1 MLHRQKTLP
10 TLVATLE
17 SVSVGSTSYSNT
29 VAPTTA
35 TAANNTVTVIS
46 LGASAAPDFIFG
58 GWHGTEKVS
67 KNTVIVKEAVL
78 DRTFIAGGMG
88 VGATSYNTVDI
99 SSKSRSATPDTV
111 VVYGGYSHSAN
122 SDWNTVSVTNR
133 YVTDDINGG
142 YIGTRTTGTSTS
154 HNSVVIDNSKVRIAR
169 GGFNQNDSTGSG
181 TKADGNTVTLK
192 NGSFATSV
200 IGGTGEFASG
210 NTINIQDSTVTAE
223 ISAGVG
229 TSGEANNTVSIS
241 GKSVLNN
248 AVIVGGMFHK
258 TGNTLQMHTSGVT
271 AGDIA
276 NFENLHFYLPNNIA
290 NGDTVLTLDGQ
301 AFGTPTDITGAN
313 IGVAV
318 TGGKAALQPG
328 DRITLINAELG
339 LTADAKPVNNT
350 SGMKGIQGVSL
361 RYGFDLSTDPNNL
374 YATVNKVET
383 NPQAK
388 TFSEGRAGG
397 LAFINQGADLLSNA
411 GIAYALE
418 AAQTEKHLFSVISG
432 GNSRYKSGS
441 HVDVKGVNLLAGAST
456 KLPNSSGNLLL
467 TGFFEAGWGNYDS
480 FNNFTSG
487 DVRGKGNASYY
498 GLGLLARQEFN
509 NQLYTEAS
517 VRTGRVK
524 SDFSSTI
531 SGQAINF
538 EQTSPYYGAHLGLG
552 YLKPLRTGLVDM
564 YGKYFWARVA
574 GKQSSIAGDT
584 FSFSDVNSHRT
595 RLGARYH
602 YPIDDLT
609 CMKIGAAWE
618 YDFDGK
624 AAASVHNLPLLPS
637 SIKGH
642 TGTVDA
648 GIKFSPSSN
657 KNLSFEAN
665 IQGHWGKRQGVSGN
679 VVAKYIF

>member
-1 MLHRQKTLP
+1 M
-10 TLVATLE
+10 
-17 SVSVGSTSYSNT
+17 
-29 VAPTTA
+29 
-35 TAANNTVTVIS
+35 
-46 LGASAAPDFIFG
+46 
-58 GWHGTEKVS
+58 
-67 KNTVIVKEAVL
+67 
-78 DRTFIAGGMG
+78 
-88 VGATSYNTVDI
+88 
-99 SSKSRSATPDTV
+99 
-111 VVYGGYSHSAN
+111 GGYSHLADNASSSN
-122 SDWNTVSVTNR
+122 
-133 YVTDDINGG
+133 
-142 YIGTRTTGTSTS
+142 
-154 HNSVVIDNSKVRIAR
+154 NSVVLDNSESMYVY
-169 GGFNQNDSTGSG
+169 GGLNNNMNEGSK
-181 TKADGNTVTLK
+181 TVAHNNTVTLK
-192 NGSFATSV
+192 NGNSAMYVF
-200 IGGTGEFASG
+200 GGAGEFANG
-210 NTINIQDSTVTAE
+210 NTINIQDSTVTAA

-248 AVIVGGMFHK
+248 AVIFGGMLHK

-383 NPQAK
+383 NPQTK
-388 TFSEGRAGG
+388 SLSEGRLGG
-397 LAFINQGADLLSNA
+397 LAFVNQGADLLSNA

-480 FNNFTSG
+480 FNSFADG
-487 DVRGKGNASYY
+487 DVKGNGDNRYY
-498 GLGLLARQEFN
+498 GAGILARQDFSNKFYTEGSIRAGKLENEFN
-509 NQLYTEAS
+509 AT
-517 VRTGRVK
+517 V
-524 SDFSSTI
+524 
-531 SGQAINF
+531 SGKATHYKINKA
-538 EQTSPYYGAHLGLG
+538 YYGAHLGAG
-552 YLKPLRTGLVDM
+552 YLMPLGTGELDM
-564 YGKYFWARVA
+564 YGKYLWTRQNG
-574 GKQSSIAGDT
+574 GKHTIAGDVFT
-584 FSFSDVNSHRT
+584 FDDINSQRSK
-595 RLGARYH
+595 LGARYSH
-602 YPIDDLT
+602 PLNEST
-609 CMKIGAAWE
+609 TLKLGAAWE
-618 YDFDGK
+618 YEFDGK
-624 AAASVHNLPLLPS
+624 ANASVHGLPIAAPS
-637 SIKGH
+637 LKGH
-642 TGTVDA
+642 TGVA
-648 GIKFSPSSN
+648 EAAIKITPVKN
-657 KNLSFEAN
+657 KDLSFELGA
-665 IQGHWGKRQGVSGN
+665 QGHAGKRQGVTGH
-679 VVAKYIF
+679 VAVKYVF

>member
-1 MLHRQKTLP
+1 M
-10 TLVATLE
+10 
-17 SVSVGSTSYSNT
+17 
-29 VAPTTA
+29 
-35 TAANNTVTVIS
+35 
-46 LGASAAPDFIFG
+46 
-58 GWHGTEKVS
+58 
-67 KNTVIVKEAVL
+67 
-78 DRTFIAGGMG
+78 
-88 VGATSYNTVDI
+88 
-99 SSKSRSATPDTV
+99 
-111 VVYGGYSHSAN
+111 GGYSHLADNASSSN
-122 SDWNTVSVTNR
+122 
-133 YVTDDINGG
+133 
-142 YIGTRTTGTSTS
+142 
-154 HNSVVIDNSKVRIAR
+154 NSVVLDNSESMYVY
-169 GGFNQNDSTGSG
+169 GGLNNNMNEGSK
-181 TKADGNTVTLK
+181 TVAHNNTVTLK
-192 NGSFATSV
+192 NGSSAMYVF
-200 IGGTGEFASG
+200 GGAGEFANG
-210 NTINIQDSTVTAE
+210 NTINIQDSTVTAA

-248 AVIVGGMFHK
+248 AVIFGGMLHK

-383 NPQAK
+383 NPQTK
-388 TFSEGRAGG
+388 SLSEGRLGG
-397 LAFINQGADLLSNA
+397 LAFVNQGADLLSNA

-480 FNNFTSG
+480 FNSFADGDVKGSG
-487 DVRGKGNASYY
+487 DNRYY
-498 GLGLLARQEFN
+498 GAGILARQDFSNKFYTEGSIRAGKLENEFN
-509 NQLYTEAS
+509 AT
-517 VRTGRVK
+517 V
-524 SDFSSTI
+524 
-531 SGQAINF
+531 SGKATHYKINKA
-538 EQTSPYYGAHLGLG
+538 YYGAHLGAG
-552 YLKPLRTGLVDM
+552 YLMPLGTGELDM
-564 YGKYFWARVA
+564 YGKYLWTRQNG
-574 GKQSSIAGDT
+574 GKHTIAGDVFT
-584 FSFSDVNSHRT
+584 FDDINSQRSK
-595 RLGARYH
+595 LGARYSH
-602 YPIDDLT
+602 PLNEST
-609 CMKIGAAWE
+609 TLKLGAAWE
-618 YDFDGK
+618 YEFDGK
-624 AAASVHNLPLLPS
+624 ANASVHGLPIAAPS
-637 SIKGH
+637 LKGH
-642 TGTVDA
+642 TGVA
-648 GIKFSPSSN
+648 EAAIKITPVKN
-657 KNLSFEAN
+657 KDLSFELGV
-665 IQGHWGKRQGVSGN
+665 QGHAGKRQGVTGH
-679 VVAKYIF
+679 VAVKYVF

>member
-1 MLHRQKTLP
+1 M
-10 TLVATLE
+10 
-17 SVSVGSTSYSNT
+17 
-29 VAPTTA
+29 
-35 TAANNTVTVIS
+35 
-46 LGASAAPDFIFG
+46 
-58 GWHGTEKVS
+58 
-67 KNTVIVKEAVL
+67 
-78 DRTFIAGGMG
+78 
-88 VGATSYNTVDI
+88 
-99 SSKSRSATPDTV
+99 
-111 VVYGGYSHSAN
+111 GGYSHLADNASSSN
-122 SDWNTVSVTNR
+122 
-133 YVTDDINGG
+133 
-142 YIGTRTTGTSTS
+142 
-154 HNSVVIDNSKVRIAR
+154 NSVVLDNSESMYVY
-169 GGFNQNDSTGSG
+169 GGLNNNMNEGSK
-181 TKADGNTVTLK
+181 TVAHNNTVTLK
-192 NGSFATSV
+192 NGSSAMYVF
-200 IGGTGEFASG
+200 GGAGEFANG
-210 NTINIQDSTVTAE
+210 NTINIQDSTVTAA

-248 AVIVGGMFHK
+248 AVIFGGMFHK

-383 NPQAK
+383 NPQTK
-388 TFSEGRAGG
+388 SLSEGRLGG
-397 LAFINQGADLLSNA
+397 LAFVNQGADLLSNA

-480 FNNFTSG
+480 FNSFADG
-487 DVRGKGNASYY
+487 DVKGNGDNRYY
-498 GLGLLARQEFN
+498 GAGILARQDFSNKFYTEGSIRAGKLENEFN
-509 NQLYTEAS
+509 AT
-517 VRTGRVK
+517 V
-524 SDFSSTI
+524 
-531 SGQAINF
+531 SGKATHYKINKA
-538 EQTSPYYGAHLGLG
+538 YYGAHLGAG
-552 YLKPLRTGLVDM
+552 YLMPLGTGELDM
-564 YGKYFWARVA
+564 YGKYLWTRQNG
-574 GKQSSIAGDT
+574 GKHTIAGDVFT
-584 FSFSDVNSHRT
+584 FDDINSQRSK
-595 RLGARYH
+595 LGARYSH
-602 YPIDDLT
+602 PLNEST
-609 CMKIGAAWE
+609 TLKLGAAWE
-618 YDFDGK
+618 YEFDGK
-624 AAASVHNLPLLPS
+624 ANASVHGLPIAAPS
-637 SIKGH
+637 LKGH
-642 TGTVDA
+642 TGVA
-648 GIKFSPSSN
+648 EAAIKITPVKN
-657 KNLSFEAN
+657 KDLSFELGV
-665 IQGHWGKRQGVSGN
+665 QGHAGKRQGVTGH
-679 VVAKYIF
+679 VAVKYVF

>member
-1 MLHRQKTLP
+1 M
-10 TLVATLE
+10 
-17 SVSVGSTSYSNT
+17 
-29 VAPTTA
+29 
-35 TAANNTVTVIS
+35 
-46 LGASAAPDFIFG
+46 
-58 GWHGTEKVS
+58 
-67 KNTVIVKEAVL
+67 
-78 DRTFIAGGMG
+78 
-88 VGATSYNTVDI
+88 
-99 SSKSRSATPDTV
+99 
-111 VVYGGYSHSAN
+111 GGYSHLADNASSSN
-122 SDWNTVSVTNR
+122 
-133 YVTDDINGG
+133 
-142 YIGTRTTGTSTS
+142 
-154 HNSVVIDNSKVRIAR
+154 NSVVLDNSESMYVY
-169 GGFNQNDSTGSG
+169 GGLNNNMNEGSK
-181 TKADGNTVTLK
+181 TVAHNNTVTLK
-192 NGSFATSV
+192 NGNSAMYVF
-200 IGGTGEFASG
+200 GGAGEFANG
-210 NTINIQDSTVTAE
+210 NTINIQDSTVTAA

-248 AVIVGGMFHK
+248 AVIFGGMLHK

-383 NPQAK
+383 NPQTK
-388 TFSEGRAGG
+388 SLSEGRLGG
-397 LAFINQGADLLSNA
+397 LAFVNQGADLLSNA

-480 FNNFTSG
+480 FNSFADG
-487 DVRGKGNASYY
+487 DVKGNGDNRYY
-498 GLGLLARQEFN
+498 GAGILARQDFSNKFYTEGSIRAGKLENEFN
-509 NQLYTEAS
+509 AT
-517 VRTGRVK
+517 V
-524 SDFSSTI
+524 
-531 SGQAINF
+531 SGKATHYKINKA
-538 EQTSPYYGAHLGLG
+538 YYGAHLGAG
-552 YLKPLRTGLVDM
+552 YLMPLGTGELDM
-564 YGKYFWARVA
+564 YGKYLWTRQNG
-574 GKQSSIAGDT
+574 GKHTIAGDVFT
-584 FSFSDVNSHRT
+584 FDDINSQRSK
-595 RLGARYH
+595 LGARYSH
-602 YPIDDLT
+602 PLNEST
-609 CMKIGAAWE
+609 TLKLGAAWE
-618 YDFDGK
+618 YEFDGK
-624 AAASVHNLPLLPS
+624 ANASVHGLPIAAPS
-637 SIKGH
+637 LKGH
-642 TGTVDA
+642 TGVA
-648 GIKFSPSSN
+648 EAAIKITPVKN
-657 KNLSFEAN
+657 KDLSFELGV
-665 IQGHWGKRQGVSGN
+665 QGHAGKRQGVTGH
-679 VVAKYIF
+679 VAVKYVF

>member
-1 MLHRQKTLP
+1 M
-10 TLVATLE
+10 
-17 SVSVGSTSYSNT
+17 
-29 VAPTTA
+29 
-35 TAANNTVTVIS
+35 
-46 LGASAAPDFIFG
+46 
-58 GWHGTEKVS
+58 
-67 KNTVIVKEAVL
+67 
-78 DRTFIAGGMG
+78 
-88 VGATSYNTVDI
+88 
-99 SSKSRSATPDTV
+99 
-111 VVYGGYSHSAN
+111 GGYSHLADNASSSN
-122 SDWNTVSVTNR
+122 
-133 YVTDDINGG
+133 
-142 YIGTRTTGTSTS
+142 
-154 HNSVVIDNSKVRIAR
+154 NSVVLDNSESMYVY
-169 GGFNQNDSTGSG
+169 GGLNNNMNEGSK
-181 TKADGNTVTLK
+181 TVAHNNTVTLK
-192 NGSFATSV
+192 NGSSAMYVF
-200 IGGTGEFASG
+200 GGAGEFANG
-210 NTINIQDSTVTAE
+210 NTINIQDSTVTAA

-248 AVIVGGMFHK
+248 AVIFGGMFHK

-383 NPQAK
+383 NPQTK
-388 TFSEGRAGG
+388 SLSEGRLGG
-397 LAFINQGADLLSNA
+397 LAFVNQGADLLSNA

-480 FNNFTSG
+480 FNSFADG
-487 DVRGKGNASYY
+487 DVKGNGDNRYY
-498 GLGLLARQEFN
+498 GAGILARQDFSNKFYTEGSIRAGKLENEFN
-509 NQLYTEAS
+509 AT
-517 VRTGRVK
+517 V
-524 SDFSSTI
+524 
-531 SGQAINF
+531 SGKATHYKINKA
-538 EQTSPYYGAHLGLG
+538 YYGAHLGAG
-552 YLKPLRTGLVDM
+552 YLMPLGTGELDM
-564 YGKYFWARVA
+564 YGKYLWTRQNG
-574 GKQSSIAGDT
+574 GKHTIAGDVFT
-584 FSFSDVNSHRT
+584 FDDINSQRSK
-595 RLGARYH
+595 LGARYSH
-602 YPIDDLT
+602 PLNEST
-609 CMKIGAAWE
+609 TLKLGAAWE
-618 YDFDGK
+618 YEFDGK
-624 AAASVHNLPLLPS
+624 ANASVHGLPIAAPS
-637 SIKGH
+637 LKGH
-642 TGTVDA
+642 TGVA
-648 GIKFSPSSN
+648 EAAIKITPVKN
-657 KNLSFEAN
+657 KDLSFELGV
-665 IQGHWGKRQGVSGN
+665 QGHTGKRQGVTGH
-679 VVAKYIF
+679 VAVKYVF

>member
-1 MLHRQKTLP
+1 M
-10 TLVATLE
+10 
-17 SVSVGSTSYSNT
+17 
-29 VAPTTA
+29 
-35 TAANNTVTVIS
+35 
-46 LGASAAPDFIFG
+46 
-58 GWHGTEKVS
+58 
-67 KNTVIVKEAVL
+67 
-78 DRTFIAGGMG
+78 
-88 VGATSYNTVDI
+88 
-99 SSKSRSATPDTV
+99 
-111 VVYGGYSHSAN
+111 GGYSHLADNASSSN
-122 SDWNTVSVTNR
+122 
-133 YVTDDINGG
+133 
-142 YIGTRTTGTSTS
+142 
-154 HNSVVIDNSKVRIAR
+154 NSVVLDNSESMYVY
-169 GGFNQNDSTGSG
+169 GGLNNNMNEGSK
-181 TKADGNTVTLK
+181 TVAHNNTVTLK
-192 NGSFATSV
+192 NGSSAMYVF
-200 IGGTGEFASG
+200 GGAGEFANG
-210 NTINIQDSTVTAE
+210 NTINIQDSTVTAA

-248 AVIVGGMFHK
+248 AVIFGGMLHK

-383 NPQAK
+383 NPQTK
-388 TFSEGRAGG
+388 SLSEGRLGG
-397 LAFINQGADLLSNA
+397 LAFVNQGADLLSNA

-480 FNNFTSG
+480 FNSFADG
-487 DVRGKGNASYY
+487 DVKGNGDNRYY
-498 GLGLLARQEFN
+498 GAGILARQDFSNKFYTEGSIRAGKLENEFN
-509 NQLYTEAS
+509 AT
-517 VRTGRVK
+517 V
-524 SDFSSTI
+524 
-531 SGQAINF
+531 SGKATHYKINKA
-538 EQTSPYYGAHLGLG
+538 YYGAHLGAG
-552 YLKPLRTGLVDM
+552 YLMPLGTGELDM
-564 YGKYFWARVA
+564 YGKYLWTRQNG
-574 GKQSSIAGDT
+574 GKHTIAGDVFT
-584 FSFSDVNSHRT
+584 FDDINSQRSK
-595 RLGARYH
+595 LGARYSH
-602 YPIDDLT
+602 PLNEST
-609 CMKIGAAWE
+609 TLKLGAAWE
-618 YDFDGK
+618 YEFDGK
-624 AAASVHNLPLLPS
+624 ANASVHGLPIAAPS
-637 SIKGH
+637 LKGH
-642 TGTVDA
+642 TGVA
-648 GIKFSPSSN
+648 EAAIKITPVKN
-657 KNLSFEAN
+657 KDLSFELGA
-665 IQGHWGKRQGVSGN
+665 QGHAGKRQGVTGH
-679 VVAKYIF
+679 VAVKYVF

>member
-1 MLHRQKTLP
+1 M
-10 TLVATLE
+10 
-17 SVSVGSTSYSNT
+17 
-29 VAPTTA
+29 
-35 TAANNTVTVIS
+35 
-46 LGASAAPDFIFG
+46 
-58 GWHGTEKVS
+58 
-67 KNTVIVKEAVL
+67 
-78 DRTFIAGGMG
+78 
-88 VGATSYNTVDI
+88 
-99 SSKSRSATPDTV
+99 
-111 VVYGGYSHSAN
+111 GGYSHLADNASSSN
-122 SDWNTVSVTNR
+122 
-133 YVTDDINGG
+133 
-142 YIGTRTTGTSTS
+142 
-154 HNSVVIDNSKVRIAR
+154 NSVVLDNSESMYVY
-169 GGFNQNDSTGSG
+169 GGLNNNMNEGSK
-181 TKADGNTVTLK
+181 TVAHNNTVTLK
-192 NGSFATSV
+192 NGSSAMYVFGGAGVFANR
-200 IGGTGEFASG
+200 
-210 NTINIQDSTVTAE
+210 NTINIQDSTVTAA

-248 AVIVGGMFHK
+248 AVIFGGMLHK

-383 NPQAK
+383 NPQTK
-388 TFSEGRAGG
+388 SLSEGRLGG
-397 LAFINQGADLLSNA
+397 LAFVNQGADLLSNA

-480 FNNFTSG
+480 FNSFADG
-487 DVRGKGNASYY
+487 DVKGNGDNRYY
-498 GLGLLARQEFN
+498 GAGILARQDFSNKFYTEGSIRAGKLENEFN
-509 NQLYTEAS
+509 AT
-517 VRTGRVK
+517 V
-524 SDFSSTI
+524 
-531 SGQAINF
+531 SGKATHYKINKA
-538 EQTSPYYGAHLGLG
+538 YYGAHLGAG
-552 YLKPLRTGLVDM
+552 YLMPLGTGELDM
-564 YGKYFWARVA
+564 YGKYLWTRQNG
-574 GKQSSIAGDT
+574 GKHTIAGDVFT
-584 FSFSDVNSHRT
+584 FDDINSQRSK
-595 RLGARYH
+595 LGARYSH
-602 YPIDDLT
+602 PLNEST
-609 CMKIGAAWE
+609 TLKLGAAWE
-618 YDFDGK
+618 YEFDGK
-624 AAASVHNLPLLPS
+624 ANASVHGLPIAAPS
-637 SIKGH
+637 LKGH
-642 TGTVDA
+642 TGVA
-648 GIKFSPSSN
+648 EAAIKITPVKN
-657 KNLSFEAN
+657 KDLSFELGV
-665 IQGHWGKRQGVSGN
+665 QGHTGKRQGVTGH
-679 VVAKYIF
+679 VAVKYVF

>member
-1 MLHRQKTLP
+1 M
-10 TLVATLE
+10 
-17 SVSVGSTSYSNT
+17 
-29 VAPTTA
+29 
-35 TAANNTVTVIS
+35 
-46 LGASAAPDFIFG
+46 
-58 GWHGTEKVS
+58 
-67 KNTVIVKEAVL
+67 
-78 DRTFIAGGMG
+78 
-88 VGATSYNTVDI
+88 
-99 SSKSRSATPDTV
+99 
-111 VVYGGYSHSAN
+111 GGYSHLADNASSSN
-122 SDWNTVSVTNR
+122 
-133 YVTDDINGG
+133 
-142 YIGTRTTGTSTS
+142 
-154 HNSVVIDNSKVRIAR
+154 NSVVLDNSESMYVY
-169 GGFNQNDSTGSG
+169 GGLNNNMNEGSK
-181 TKADGNTVTLK
+181 TVAHNNTVTLK
-192 NGSFATSV
+192 NGSSAMYVF
-200 IGGTGEFASG
+200 GGAGEFANG
-210 NTINIQDSTVTAE
+210 NTINIQDSTVTAA

-248 AVIVGGMFHK
+248 AVIFGGMLHK

-383 NPQAK
+383 NPQTK
-388 TFSEGRAGG
+388 SLSEGRLGG
-397 LAFINQGADLLSNA
+397 LAFVNQGADLLSNA

-480 FNNFTSG
+480 FNSFADG
-487 DVRGKGNASYY
+487 DVKGNGDNRYY
-498 GLGLLARQEFN
+498 GAGILARQDFSNKFYTEGSIRAGKLENEFN
-509 NQLYTEAS
+509 AT
-517 VRTGRVK
+517 V
-524 SDFSSTI
+524 
-531 SGQAINF
+531 SGKATHYKINKA
-538 EQTSPYYGAHLGLG
+538 YYGAHLGAG
-552 YLKPLRTGLVDM
+552 YLMPLGTGELDM
-564 YGKYFWARVA
+564 YGKYLWTRQNG
-574 GKQSSIAGDT
+574 GKHTIAGDVFT
-584 FSFSDVNSHRT
+584 FDDINSQRSK
-595 RLGARYH
+595 LGARYSH
-602 YPIDDLT
+602 PLNEST
-609 CMKIGAAWE
+609 TLKLGAAWE
-618 YDFDGK
+618 YEFDGK
-624 AAASVHNLPLLPS
+624 ANASVHGLPIAAPS
-637 SIKGH
+637 LKGH
-642 TGTVDA
+642 TGVA
-648 GIKFSPSSN
+648 EAAIKITPVKN
-657 KNLSFEAN
+657 KDLSFELGV
-665 IQGHWGKRQGVSGN
+665 QGHTGKRQGVTGH
-679 VVAKYIF
+679 VAVKYVF

>member
-1 MLHRQKTLP
+1 M
-10 TLVATLE
+10 
-17 SVSVGSTSYSNT
+17 
-29 VAPTTA
+29 
-35 TAANNTVTVIS
+35 
-46 LGASAAPDFIFG
+46 
-58 GWHGTEKVS
+58 
-67 KNTVIVKEAVL
+67 
-78 DRTFIAGGMG
+78 
-88 VGATSYNTVDI
+88 
-99 SSKSRSATPDTV
+99 
-111 VVYGGYSHSAN
+111 GGYSHLADNASSSN
-122 SDWNTVSVTNR
+122 
-133 YVTDDINGG
+133 
-142 YIGTRTTGTSTS
+142 
-154 HNSVVIDNSKVRIAR
+154 NSVVLDNSESMYVY
-169 GGFNQNDSTGSG
+169 GGLNNNMNEGSK
-181 TKADGNTVTLK
+181 TVAHNNTVTLK
-192 NGSFATSV
+192 NGSSAMYVF
-200 IGGTGEFASG
+200 GGAGEFANG
-210 NTINIQDSTVTAE
+210 NTINIQDSTVTAA

-248 AVIVGGMFHK
+248 AVIFGGMFHK

-383 NPQAK
+383 NPQTK
-388 TFSEGRAGG
+388 SLSEGRLGG
-397 LAFINQGADLLSNA
+397 LAFVNQGADLLSNA

-480 FNNFTSG
+480 FNSFADG
-487 DVRGKGNASYY
+487 DVKGNGDNRYY
-498 GLGLLARQEFN
+498 GAGILARQDFSNKFYTEGSIRAGKLENEFN
-509 NQLYTEAS
+509 AT
-517 VRTGRVK
+517 V
-524 SDFSSTI
+524 
-531 SGQAINF
+531 SGKATHYKINKA
-538 EQTSPYYGAHLGLG
+538 YYGAHLGAG
-552 YLKPLRTGLVDM
+552 YLMPLGTGELDM
-564 YGKYFWARVA
+564 YGKYLWTRQNG
-574 GKQSSIAGDT
+574 GKHTIAGDVFT
-584 FSFSDVNSHRT
+584 FDDINSQRSK
-595 RLGARYH
+595 LGARYSH
-602 YPIDDLT
+602 PLNEST
-609 CMKIGAAWE
+609 TLKLGAAWE
-618 YDFDGK
+618 YEFDGK
-624 AAASVHNLPLLPS
+624 ANASVHGLPIAAPS
-637 SIKGH
+637 LKGH
-642 TGTVDA
+642 TGVA
-648 GIKFSPSSN
+648 EAAIKITPV
-657 KNLSFEAN
+657 KT
-665 IQGHWGKRQGVSGN
+665 KT
-679 VVAKYIF
+679 

>member
-1 MLHRQKTLP
+1 M
-10 TLVATLE
+10 
-17 SVSVGSTSYSNT
+17 
-29 VAPTTA
+29 
-35 TAANNTVTVIS
+35 
-46 LGASAAPDFIFG
+46 
-58 GWHGTEKVS
+58 
-67 KNTVIVKEAVL
+67 
-78 DRTFIAGGMG
+78 
-88 VGATSYNTVDI
+88 
-99 SSKSRSATPDTV
+99 
-111 VVYGGYSHSAN
+111 GGYSHLADNASSSN
-122 SDWNTVSVTNR
+122 
-133 YVTDDINGG
+133 
-142 YIGTRTTGTSTS
+142 
-154 HNSVVIDNSKVRIAR
+154 NSVVLDNSESMYVY
-169 GGFNQNDSTGSG
+169 GGLNNNMNEGSK
-181 TKADGNTVTLK
+181 TVAHNNTVTLK
-192 NGSFATSV
+192 NGNSAMYVF
-200 IGGTGEFASG
+200 GGAGEFANG
-210 NTINIQDSTVTAE
+210 NTINIQDSTVTAA

-248 AVIVGGMFHK
+248 AVIFGGMFHK

-383 NPQAK
+383 NPQTK
-388 TFSEGRAGG
+388 SLSEGRLGG
-397 LAFINQGADLLSNA
+397 LAFVNQGADLLSNA

-480 FNNFTSG
+480 FNSFADG
-487 DVRGKGNASYY
+487 DVKGNGDNRYY
-498 GLGLLARQEFN
+498 GAGILARQDFSNKFYTEGSIRAGKLENEFN
-509 NQLYTEAS
+509 AT
-517 VRTGRVK
+517 V
-524 SDFSSTI
+524 
-531 SGQAINF
+531 SGKATHYKINKA
-538 EQTSPYYGAHLGLG
+538 YYGAHLGAG
-552 YLKPLRTGLVDM
+552 YLMPLGTGELDM
-564 YGKYFWARVA
+564 YGKYLWTRQNG
-574 GKQSSIAGDT
+574 GKHTIAGDVFT
-584 FSFSDVNSHRT
+584 FDDINSQRSK
-595 RLGARYH
+595 LGARYSH
-602 YPIDDLT
+602 PLNEST
-609 CMKIGAAWE
+609 TLKLGAAWE
-618 YDFDGK
+618 YEFDGK
-624 AAASVHNLPLLPS
+624 ANASVHGLPIAAPS
-637 SIKGH
+637 LKGH
-642 TGTVDA
+642 TGVA
-648 GIKFSPSSN
+648 EAAIKITPVKN
-657 KNLSFEAN
+657 KDLSFELGA
-665 IQGHWGKRQGVSGN
+665 QGHAGKRQGVTGH
-679 VVAKYIF
+679 VAVKYVF